1 METGIVKFFDNKKGY
16 GFIKSAEDID
26 YFVHFTSIISDDDYK
41 KLDEGDRVIFD
52 GEDGPRGPSAINVKK
67 MEDDL
72 WAQKQFGL

>member
-1 METGIVKFFDNKKGY
+1 MEKGIVKFFDNKKGY

>member
-16 GFIKSAEDID
+16 GFIKSDEDID

-72 WAQKQFGL
+72 

>member
-1 METGIVKFFDNKKGY
+1 MERGIVKFFDNKKGY

-41 KLDEGDRVIFD
+41 KLDEGDRVRFD
-52 GEDGPRGPSAINVKK
+52 REEGPRGPSAINVKK